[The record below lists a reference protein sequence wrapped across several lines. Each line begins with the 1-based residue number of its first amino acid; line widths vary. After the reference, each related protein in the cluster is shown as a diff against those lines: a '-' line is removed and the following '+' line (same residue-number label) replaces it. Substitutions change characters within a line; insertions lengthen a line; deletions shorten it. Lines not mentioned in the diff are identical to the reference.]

1 MESFFIANSLG
12 RSRRQ
17 EINLAGRKQDKT
29 QRYHHHPIL
38 PTLGALSRAIR
49 AHVIQICVANDTV
62 CDRSNAWYE
71 T

>member
-1 MESFFIANSLG
+1 MTKAGQWRAFPL
-12 RSRRQ
+12 Q
-17 EINLAGRKQDKT
+17 TPWVNLAGRKQAKT
-29 QRYHHHPIL
+29 QRYHHHPVL

-62 CDRSNAWYE
+62 GHRSYAWYE